1 MNILEEW
8 LENATENIK
17 SADKLNGRPSGV
29 MSGLRNLQLRLNPLI
44 LANVDPRT
52 RFMAYFLSC
61 YVDTVLMDLCGD
73 TPDDGDGKLKNVR
86 DVFFEKITQD
96 FEKLVSCLKN
106 NEDPLPIFEDF
117 VVLYTQAVNKLN
129 YLDNQ

>member
-1 MNILEEW
+1 MNILKEW
-8 LENATENIK
+8 LENAIENIK

-44 LANVDPRT
+44 LANVDPRI

-73 TPDDGDGKLKNVR
+73 TPDDGDGKLKSVR
-86 DVFFEKITQD
+86 DDFFEKITQD
-96 FEKLVSCLKN
+96 FEKLVFCLGN
-106 NEDPLPIFEDF
+106 NEDPLPILEDF
-117 VVLYTQAVNKLN
+117 VGLYTQAVNTLN

>member
-1 MNILEEW
+1 MDILKEW

-17 SADKLNGRPSGV
+17 SADKLKGRHSGV

-73 TPDDGDGKLKNVR
+73 TPDDGDEKLKSVR
-86 DVFFEKITQD
+86 DDFFEKITQD
-96 FEKLVSCLKN
+96 FEKLVFCLGN

-117 VVLYTQAVNKLN
+117 VVIYTQAVNKLN

>member
-1 MNILEEW
+1 MDILKEW
-8 LENATENIK
+8 LENVIENIK
-17 SADKLNGRPSGV
+17 NASKLKGRPSGV

-73 TPDDGDGKLKNVR
+73 TPDDGDGKLKDVR
-86 DVFFEKITQD
+86 DDFFKKIIHD
-96 FEKLVSCLKN
+96 FEKLIFCLKN

-117 VVLYTQAVNKLN
+117 VVIYTQAVNKLN